1 MDPRLRDRL
10 RGYPFGKSRLGKGTL
25 SVALVVTD
33 RARRLGLP
41 LDPQTL
47 ITEGGGQVQGLSR
60 GAVQAI
66 LRRNGIGD
74 VLAREGGR
82 TSRKSVAHMQQYV
95 SLLNELHEEDLADLD
110 AIESHWIHEVRRF
123 LAGKPFRLDRDP
135 NQSLRSVISKLFE
148 QAFRRQRSA
157 EGRTDAG
164 ALLQHLVG
172 AKLACA
178 LRPEVVKHHSYA
190 TADTGTGRAG
200 DFAVGDTVFHVTTAP
215 SDAVIKRCQDNLAA
229 ALRPVLIT
237 LENKTSAA
245 FALAEIA
252 GIKARIDIFDI
263 EQFLAL
269 NILEWGRFRSEHRQ
283 TALDDL
289 LEEYNRIVEE
299 NETDHSLKIESSA

>member
-10 RGYPFGKSRLGKGTL
+10 RGYPSGKSRIGKGTL

-33 RARRLGLP
+33 RAQRHGLP

-47 ITEGGGQVQGLSR
+47 ITEGGGQVQGLGQ
-60 GAVQAI
+60 GAVQSI
-66 LRRNGIGD
+66 LRRNGIND

-82 TSRKSVAHMQQYV
+82 TSRKSVSHMRQYV
-95 SLLNELHEEDLADLD
+95 ALMNELHEEGLADLN
-110 AIESHWIHEVRRF
+110 AIESHWIQEVRRF
-123 LAGKPFRLDRDP
+123 LAGKPFRLNRDP

-190 TADTGTGRAG
+190 TADIGTGRAG
-200 DFAVGDTVFHVTTAP
+200 DFAVGDTAIHVTTAP
-215 SDAVIKRCQDNLAA
+215 SEAVIKRCQGNLAA

-245 FALAEIA
+245 FTLADNA

-269 NILEWGRFRSEHRQ
+269 NILEWGGFRSGRRQ
-283 TALDDL
+283 TALNGL
-289 LEEYNRIVEE
+289 LDEYNRIVEE